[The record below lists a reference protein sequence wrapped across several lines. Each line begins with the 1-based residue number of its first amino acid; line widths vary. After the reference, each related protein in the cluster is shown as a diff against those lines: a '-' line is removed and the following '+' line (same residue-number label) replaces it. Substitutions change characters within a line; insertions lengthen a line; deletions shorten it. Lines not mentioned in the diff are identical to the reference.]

1 MALLT
6 LLQPT
11 PSKSTTLAKA
21 GGSRPEEDA
30 GSSAFS
36 QALGHSRTDGDPTG
50 TPAAAGAAGPSA
62 PARATRTARATAIPA
77 TPTQPGQRRD
87 RSGPA
92 DGRQRLALGEP
103 ADGTEQTDLQ
113 RGRSSAPL
121 DSWSADPMAAQAL
134 VARLT
139 MDNQTEPAAMPPTLS
154 ATVAPA
160 TAVASE
166 AGSSATVAVPSA
178 TSEAVPTVAPT
189 PVAPSDLTQP
199 VTVSTASTLPTAAAT
214 PTPST
219 VPAPATPT
227 LATPPSPSN
236 TRLSTPAAPR
246 QSGEPVPMPAQ
257 APELSADA
265 PATNDIDQDRSAP
278 ESARSGMESAAKALT
293 EASGMAPASQSPVT
307 VPTSTIAATAM
318 LGPTRVPGTIAAT
331 VSATGSARPG
341 ASRSERDSG
350 RVSGSGVARDWTAQS
365 ARASVAGGEFTS
377 VSGGAAGALLRVPI
391 DPAQVD
397 ATPFFAAQV
406 DASPNLAGSL
416 SPSTTSVAAAGL
428 VPSSQ
433 PHPVAPPSARLPEPA
448 QVTLPMSLDSPSF
461 APALGAQVSVLV
473 RDGRRSTA
481 RHASS
486 TRPRWARSRCRSRWM
501 AARPHRL
508 PGRRGWHSPGDRGVA
523 AGTGSALQE
532 AGLTLAGGGVFQ
544 QSPGRQDAQ
553 GTAGAAQPGQPRRQ
567 RRGTPRRPADHR
579 SCRCARSVA
588 WSTWWPDHAPPRLAH
603 RPPWPVRSC
612 AQPPHRQYTTG
623 MHRCFSASGRC
634 DPIRIIASPG
644 PAMPLQPW
652 QATLVRLSGFRTRR
666 STMSTA
672 HCRSRCPAATQAS
685 GGKKKLIIIIAAVL
699 LVVLDRRRCRL
710 LPDEEEARPRARKG
724 TNGCR
729 CPGRGRASPQARA
742 QEATRRSSP
751 CSCRWTRSP

>member
-11 PSKSTTLAKA
+11 PSKSATVAKA

-36 QALGHSRTDGDPTG
+36 QALEHSRADGDPTG
-50 TPAAAGAAGPSA
+50 PPSAAGAAGPSA
-62 PARATRTARATAIPA
+62 PARATRTARATGIPA

-103 ADGTEQTDLQ
+103 VDGTEPTDLQ

-139 MDNQTEPAAMPPTLS
+139 MDTQTEPAAMPHTLT
-154 ATVAPA
+154 ATLAPA

-166 AGSSATVAVPSA
+166 AGSSASVAVPSA
-178 TSEAVPTVAPT
+178 TSEAVPAVAPT
-189 PVAPSDLTQP
+189 PAAPSDLTQP
-199 VTVSTASTLPTAAAT
+199 VTVSTVSTLPTAAAT
-214 PTPST
+214 PTPSM
-219 VPAPATPT
+219 VPAMAAPT
-227 LATPPSPSN
+227 QATPPSPSN
-236 TRLSTPAAPR
+236 TRLSTPAVPR
-246 QSGEPVPMPAQ
+246 QSGEPVPMPAR
-257 APELSADA
+257 APELSADV
-265 PATNDIDQDRSAP
+265 PATNDIDQDKSAP
-278 ESARSGMESAAKALT
+278 ESARSGMESAAKAQT
-293 EASGMAPASQSPVT
+293 EASGMTQASQSPVT
-307 VPTSTIAATAM
+307 VPTWTIAATAAPRPDVMNAAATAM

-461 APALGAQVSVLV
+461 APALGAQVTLLV
-473 RDGRRSTA
+473 RAGVEQARIELNPAEMGPVAVQIALDGGGA
-481 RHASS
+481 RIDFHA
-486 TRPRWARSRCRSRWM
+486 
-501 AARPHRL
+501 
-508 PGRRGWHSPGDRGVA
+508 DVA
-523 AGTGSALQE
+523 ATRQAIEASLPSLASALHD
-532 AGLTLAGGGVFQ
+532 AGLTLTGGGVFQ
-544 QSPGRQDAQ
+544 QSHRQAPDAQ
-553 GTAGAAQPGQPRRQ
+553 ATAGAAPAGRESAAGETSPVQVAVRPLAQ
-567 RRGTPRRPADHR
+567 RGLLDL
-579 SCRCARSVA
+579 VA
-588 WSTWWPDHAPPRLAH
+588 
-603 RPPWPVRSC
+603 
-612 AQPPHRQYTTG
+612 
-623 MHRCFSASGRC
+623 
-634 DPIRIIASPG
+634 
-644 PAMPLQPW
+644 
-652 QATLVRLSGFRTRR
+652 
-666 STMSTA
+666 
-672 HCRSRCPAATQAS
+672 
-685 GGKKKLIIIIAAVL
+685 
-699 LVVLDRRRCRL
+699 
-710 LPDEEEARPRARKG
+710 
-724 TNGCR
+724 
-729 CPGRGRASPQARA
+729 
-742 QEATRRSSP
+742 
-751 CSCRWTRSP
+751 

>member
-1 MALLT
+1 
-6 LLQPT
+6 
-11 PSKSTTLAKA
+11 
-21 GGSRPEEDA
+21 
-30 GSSAFS
+30 
-36 QALGHSRTDGDPTG
+36 
-50 TPAAAGAAGPSA
+50 
-62 PARATRTARATAIPA
+62 
-77 TPTQPGQRRD
+77 
-87 RSGPA
+87 
-92 DGRQRLALGEP
+92 
-103 ADGTEQTDLQ
+103 
-113 RGRSSAPL
+113 
-121 DSWSADPMAAQAL
+121 MAAQAL

-461 APALGAQVSVLV
+461 APALGAQVTLLV
-473 RDGRRSTA
+473 RAGVEQARIELNPAEMGPVAVQIALDGGGA
-481 RHASS
+481 RIDFHA
-486 TRPRWARSRCRSRWM
+486 
-501 AARPHRL
+501 
-508 PGRRGWHSPGDRGVA
+508 DVA
-523 AGTGSALQE
+523 ATRQAIEASLPSLASALHD
-532 AGLTLAGGGVFQ
+532 AGLTLTGGGVFQ
-544 QSPGRQDAQ
+544 QSHRQAPDAQ
-553 GTAGAAQPGQPRRQ
+553 ATAGAAPAGRESAAGETSPVQVAVRPLAQ
-567 RRGTPRRPADHR
+567 RGLLDL
-579 SCRCARSVA
+579 VA
-588 WSTWWPDHAPPRLAH
+588 
-603 RPPWPVRSC
+603 
-612 AQPPHRQYTTG
+612 
-623 MHRCFSASGRC
+623 
-634 DPIRIIASPG
+634 
-644 PAMPLQPW
+644 
-652 QATLVRLSGFRTRR
+652 
-666 STMSTA
+666 
-672 HCRSRCPAATQAS
+672 
-685 GGKKKLIIIIAAVL
+685 
-699 LVVLDRRRCRL
+699 
-710 LPDEEEARPRARKG
+710 
-724 TNGCR
+724 
-729 CPGRGRASPQARA
+729 
-742 QEATRRSSP
+742 
-751 CSCRWTRSP
+751 